1 MQNKDGVIRVLSL
14 LFDISDEPRVKKD
27 DFKSATKK
35 ILLKNILTGKQIE
48 SIGS

>member
-1 MQNKDGVIRVLSL
+1 MQNKDGVIRCLTL

-27 DFKSATKK
+27 GFKGTAKK
-35 ILLKNILTGKQIE
+35 ILLKNFMNQNQIE